1 MCEAAHLQGK
11 GRISHLLLPKPALP
25 PVFRL
30 AGLLGLGSACRASCS
45 GFLGIQK
52 PAVLLCPIPVPCETR
67 TQPWLCST
75 SMLNIGCILVYLKYW
90 TLILIPLMVYPKVLF
105 GAIFIVTSNL

>member
-1 MCEAAHLQGK
+1 M
-11 GRISHLLLPKPALP
+11 SHLLLPRLPLP

-30 AGLLGLGSACRASCS
+30 AGLLALGSACRASWS

-52 PAVLLCPIPVPCETR
+52 PTVLLCPIPVPCETR

-75 SMLNIGCILVYLKYW
+75 QIVNLN
-90 TLILIPLMVYPKVLF
+90 LF
-105 GAIFIVTSNL
+105 